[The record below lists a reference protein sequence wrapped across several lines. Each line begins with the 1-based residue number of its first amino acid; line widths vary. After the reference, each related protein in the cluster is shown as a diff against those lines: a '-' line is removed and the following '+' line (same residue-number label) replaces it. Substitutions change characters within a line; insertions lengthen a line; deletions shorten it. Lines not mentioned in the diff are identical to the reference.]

1 MVDENHEEEVID
13 NIISGDKQMTKY
25 LIVKKYIDEMD
36 YFSLLSGGAPDDEFD
51 SESQEISYKITDAH
65 TVQDI
70 AGVIADVFNRTFN
83 NNVEESCFAEC
94 AGKIYADL
102 HC

>member
-1 MVDENHEEEVID
+1 
-13 NIISGDKQMTKY
+13 MTKY

-36 YFSLLSGGAPDDEFD
+36 YSSLLSGGAPDDEFD
-51 SESQEISYKITDAH
+51 SESQEISDKITNAH

-70 AGVIADVFNRTFN
+70 ASVIAEVFNRTFN
-83 NNVEESCFAEC
+83 NNVASSSFADC